1 MKKILLITIITLF
14 VSPAFA
20 DELSIIAIDAAA
32 DVITAANMDTASKS
46 AVVELENFT
55 IVYTHHNNKTVNV
68 LVMNTNNET
77 LENTTFKKGSIEYE
91 KLSAVLEYKAA
102 EKQYLLA
109 SF

>member
-1 MKKILLITIITLF
+1 MKKILLITIIALF
-14 VSPAFA
+14 VSPVFA
-20 DELSIIAIDAAA
+20 AELSIIAIDAAA
-32 DVITAANMDTASKS
+32 DVITAANIDTESKS
-46 AVVELENFT
+46 AVVELENFI
-55 IVYTHHNNKTVNV
+55 IVYTHYNNETVNV

-77 LENTTFKKGSIEYE
+77 LENTTFKKDSIEYG